1 MQMSMFSSEEHPV
14 NPSRS
19 QDYDLGWMTH
29 GGTSRSSIL
38 QSLTA
43 IAPNGSFGRMFRG
56 YCRPGKDGILEP
68 SSGVWANSGMGSPT
82 ECLMLNTSEQT
93 DSRTPWRSAEGGCLL
108 SDILETGSLPP
119 HLYLS
124 QDACQKIILRAEQH
138 GLIIPEHALEAL
150 VQQSTR

>member
-1 MQMSMFSSEEHPV
+1 MQMLIFSLAELPAS
-14 NPSRS
+14 PSRS
-19 QDYDLGWMTH
+19 RASGLDLLTREA
-29 GGTSRSSIL
+29 TSASPIL

-43 IAPNGSFGRMFRG
+43 IAPNGFSGRTSLASCPQG
-56 YCRPGKDGILEP
+56 TDGILEP
-68 SSGVWANSGMGSPT
+68 SSERWGNSGMGSPT
-82 ECLMLNTSEQT
+82 ECWTLSTCEWTGLNELS
-93 DSRTPWRSAEGGCLL
+93 L
-108 SDILETGSLPP
+108 SDEGVCSLSDVLEAGDVPP

>member
-1 MQMSMFSSEEHPV
+1 MQMSMFLSEERPAS
-14 NPSRS
+14 PSRS
-19 QDYDLGWMTH
+19 LDYDPGWTIQEA
-29 GGTSRSSIL
+29 TSRSSIL

-93 DSRTPWRSAEGGCLL
+93 DSRTPWRNADGGCSL
-108 SDILETGSLPP
+108 SDILETGDLPR

-138 GLIIPEHALEAL
+138 GLVIPEHILQALTR
-150 VQQSTR
+150 QSTP